1 MTDFERAITLPTL
14 DEQLMSVFSPET
26 ELDERI
32 FQPEFLPDVIT
43 IHANARY
50 PDYVLGKVRYKNGIV
65 GVFSYKKQSNSEYA
79 KASFY
84 DEGACIST
92 LWAGSTGK
100 NIPSFKRTAEKKE
113 EMDRIKICLGSLQLL
128 QWRPHFEAAKQ
139 NQLLYVIKGCDSYLT
154 TFLDGGIT
162 RAGKLLYEAV
172 IMGDNQEIG
181 NQPLIPL
188 AIDWDKYDIEQRMP
202 WEGGLKHTVLSVS
215 YSSSVKEEI
224 VRKTTKKFL

>member
-92 LWAGSTGK
+92 LCVLKGTSE
-100 NIPSFKRTAEKKE
+100 KRQETMLIAKE
-113 EMDRIKICLGSLQLL
+113 EEMNRIKIYLGSLQLL

-139 NQLLYVIKGCDSYLT
+139 NQLLYVIKGRDSYLT